1 MSANQCRRNHSASRT
16 SWYCGA
22 DGQDGLSSA
31 TEDVNSHVK
40 DTAVPMY
47 AAPERMM
54 GYASGRMQ
62 AFQALGVNNRKEENG
77 AFSSKVV

>member
-1 MSANQCRRNHSASRT
+1 
-16 SWYCGA
+16 
-22 DGQDGLSSA
+22 
-31 TEDVNSHVK
+31 VK
-40 DTAVPMY
+40 DAAVPMY

-77 AFSSKVV
+77 VFSSKVV